1 MPVSD
6 ISRQGRHHRH
16 VHVYLPFESRDRFMA
31 TVPSGLTVTLYSPQ
45 VSDPRVFVDKNE
57 VNLTIVANENEPDPS
72 FRRYK
77 EDIDRFLS
85 SINTVDNRIRILS
98 DSVSTKDQ
106 PNLLTDWFVKNEVV
120 LDHPGLDG
128 EMDHLRSQAANV
140 RDVEV
145 KESTLNNMQSRYE
158 EMKKDYVRTTLKDA
172 RRTKKTDPDDN
183 EPIFT
188 VQVGE
193 I

>member
-1 MPVSD
+1 
-6 ISRQGRHHRH
+6 
-16 VHVYLPFESRDRFMA
+16 MA
-31 TVPSGLTVTLYSPQ
+31 NVPSGLTVTLYSPQ
-45 VSDPRVFVDKNE
+45 QTDPRQFVDKNE

-77 EDIDRFLS
+77 EDVDSFLS

-106 PNLLTDWFVKNEVV
+106 PNLLTDWFLKNEVV

-128 EMDHLRSQAANV
+128 EMDHLRSKAANV

-145 KESTLNNMQSRYE
+145 KESTLNDMQSKYE

-172 RRTKKTDPDDN
+172 KKTTKKDPDDD
-183 EPIFT
+183 EAIFT

-193 I
+193 L

>member
-1 MPVSD
+1 MPISD

-31 TVPSGLTVTLYSPQ
+31 TVPSGLTVTLYSPVQ
-45 VSDPRVFVDKNE
+45 TDPRVFIDKNE

-77 EDIDRFLS
+77 HDIDSFLS
-85 SINTVDNRIRILS
+85 AINTIDNRIRIIS

-106 PNLLTDWFVKNEVV
+106 PNLLTDWYLKNEVV

-128 EMDHLRSQAANV
+128 EMDHLRSKAANV
-140 RDVEV
+140 RDLEV
-145 KESTLNNMQSRYE
+145 KESTLNEMQNKYQ
-158 EMKKDYVRTTLKDA
+158 EMKSDYVRTTLKD
-172 RRTKKTDPDDN
+172 TKKTTKKDPSDN
-183 EPIFT
+183 EQIFT

>member
-1 MPVSD
+1 
-6 ISRQGRHHRH
+6 
-16 VHVYLPFESRDRFMA
+16 MA
-31 TVPSGLTVTLYSPQ
+31 NVPSGLTVTLYAPQ
-45 VSDPRVFVDKNE
+45 QTDPRQFIDKNE

-77 EDIDRFLS
+77 HDIDSFLS
-85 SINTVDNRIRILS
+85 SINSIDNRIRILS

-106 PNLLTDWFVKNEVV
+106 PNLLTDWFLKNEVV

-128 EMDHLRSQAANV
+128 EMDHLRSKAANV

-145 KESTLNNMQSRYE
+145 KESTLNDMQGKYE
-158 EMKKDYVRTTLKDA
+158 AMKKDYVRTTLKDA
-172 RRTKKTDPDDN
+172 KKTTKKDPDDD
-183 EPIFT
+183 EAIFT

-193 I
+193 L